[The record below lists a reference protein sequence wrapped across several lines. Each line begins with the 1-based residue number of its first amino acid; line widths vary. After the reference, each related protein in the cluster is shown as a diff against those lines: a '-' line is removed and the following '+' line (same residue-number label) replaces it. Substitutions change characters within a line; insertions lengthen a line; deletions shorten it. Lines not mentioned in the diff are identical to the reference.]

1 MEQINQREI
10 PNFYDFESTIKS
22 DGKVDIAKL
31 TQFLTT
37 KGNAEDKVRL
47 LCICALCKDK
57 DRISNIRLS
66 RIVVAPIEA
75 AFARYVETLPAGE
88 KQGVAALLKAYEYIK
103 SFRITKNASERNLTS
118 ERGEWD

>member
-1 MEQINQREI
+1 M
-10 PNFYDFESTIKS
+10 
-22 DGKVDIAKL
+22 
-31 TQFLTT
+31 
-37 KGNAEDKVRL
+37 
-47 LCICALCKDK
+47 
-57 DRISNIRLS
+57 
-66 RIVVAPIEA
+66 VAPIEA